1 MASSYSAP
9 ERDRIQRQL
18 TELAG
23 SATFSS
29 APQLVSLLIYL
40 VTSELDGT
48 AHELNQARIAMDV
61 LGRSAAFD
69 ATSDSVVRVEAGRLR
84 SRLRDY
90 YAAEGSDD
98 EIRFE
103 IPKGRYRPKIHLQA
117 APRSP
122 AASALQVAPESHGGS
137 WDERLE
143 AARADLSAKCSAAAE
158 VETLEGNI
166 VGRTREVG
174 ELLSGLERACSGQ
187 IQVFCVTGEPGIGK
201 STLVK
206 QFLAQQRSRGL
217 NCALA
222 IGGCSERLAESE
234 AYLPILEALESLLL
248 GVWGPECGELMKLVA
263 PTWYVQVAPLW
274 ASAEPSFAGIVSDA
288 KAASR
293 ERMKRELA
301 TFLEEMARIM
311 PVVLF
316 LDDLHWGDASTA
328 ELLAYLSRRLAS
340 ARLFMIVAYRSSEMM
355 LARHPFI
362 ALRQEL
368 ERQGLCRE
376 LPMGFLSQA
385 DIERYLR
392 LELPGQTLPAGF
404 AGFIHSRTEGNP
416 LFLTELIRHLRERDK
431 FGTSLDSLERDLPD
445 SVRSMIERRIGH
457 LGEDEVALLATAAVQ
472 GYEFDS
478 RIIADVLKLDAATV
492 EERLRRLDRVHAFV
506 RRLHDKE
513 LPDGSISVSY
523 SFAHVLY
530 QHAIEDTLTPSR
542 KANLSKSTAEALLVR
557 HKGHSAPLASRLAV
571 LFEAARDFEQSAD
584 YFITAAANAARLYA
598 NEEAVLLSRRA
609 VANAEKLEGNAYHT
623 RVAAAASQQGQLHMV
638 LSRFEDAAAD
648 FECAENAAQAAGD
661 VEAQVN
667 AICAR
672 ALARFYL
679 RKMDETREI
688 ASHALA
694 VAQAGKSEIG
704 IASAEAIRGLEQLC
718 FGAVDDAEESFQ
730 RSVPL
735 LIKRTPPPAAL
746 EALTFSGLLRAWQL
760 DYASSHRITEW
771 TMQQAQDLGF
781 SYHIILNLF
790 VRGMTL
796 FNEGR
801 LSEGIRNLEEGMKL
815 AEKNGERFWLSRFPN
830 TLGWVYRELQDF
842 DTALRFDAEGAKTAR
857 ENGYAKPEAY
867 SHVNL
872 AQDYMAAGEMT
883 SVLEHLNRA
892 TELFGA
898 DVWFRWRYNIRA
910 KAELA
915 RYWLFQGDTRKARQY
930 AAESIAIAEPRRVRK
945 HLAWAHKILGDVAMA
960 EERMA
965 DARSEYEA
973 SMGLLDHHHCPLIEW
988 RILQSAADAASA
1000 RHDSRSADE
1009 YRGRCRQVIHGL
1021 AESLTEEKLRRQF
1034 INSEAIRQ
1042 ALA

>member
-1 MASSYSAP
+1 M
-9 ERDRIQRQL
+9 
-18 TELAG
+18 AG
-23 SATFSS
+23 STTFSS

-48 AHELNQARIAMDV
+48 GHELNQARIAMDV

-84 SRLRDY
+84 ARLRDY
-90 YAAEGSDD
+90 YSAEGSND

-103 IPKGRYRPKIHLQA
+103 IPKGRYRPKFHLQA
-117 APRSP
+117 APPLP
-122 AASALQVAPESHGGS
+122 AAPTLQVAPESHGGS
-137 WDERLE
+137 WDQRLE
-143 AARADLSAKCSAAAE
+143 AARAGLSAKCSGAAKFE
-158 VETLEGNI
+158 IVEGNV

-174 ELLSGLERACSGQ
+174 ELRSGLERACSGQ
-187 IQVFCVTGEPGIGK
+187 IQLFCVTGEPGIGK

-248 GVWGPECGELMKLVA
+248 GVWAPECGELMKLVA

-274 ASAEPSFAGIVSDA
+274 ASEEPSFAGIVSDA

-301 TFLEEMARIM
+301 TLLEEMARIV
-311 PVVLF
+311 PVILF

-328 ELLAYLSRRLAS
+328 EILAYLSRRLAS

-362 ALRQEL
+362 ALQQEL

-385 DIERYLR
+385 DIERYLQ

-416 LFLTELIRHLRERDK
+416 LFLTELIRHLRVGDR
-431 FGTSLDSLERDLPD
+431 FGIGTSLDSLRRDLPD

-478 RIIADVLKLDAATV
+478 RIVADVLKLDAATV
-492 EERLRRLDRVHAFV
+492 EERLRKLDRMHAFV
-506 RRLHDKE
+506 RRLHDKD

-530 QHAIEDTLTPSR
+530 QHAIEATLTPSR
-542 KANLSKSTAEALLVR
+542 KANLSRTTAEALLVR
-557 HKGHSAPLASRLAV
+557 HRGHTAPLASRLAV

-584 YFITAAANAARLYA
+584 HFIAAAANAARLYA
-598 NEEAVLLSRRA
+598 NEEAVLLCQRA
-609 VANAEKLEGNAYHT
+609 VTNAEKLDGNAYHT
-623 RVAAAASQQGQLHMV
+623 RVAAAASQQGHLHMV

-648 FECAENAAQAAGD
+648 FECAENAAQASGD

-679 RKMDETREI
+679 RKMGETREV

-704 IASAEAIRGLEQLC
+704 IASAQAIRGLEQLC
-718 FGAVDDAEESFQ
+718 FGAIDDAENSFQ
-730 RSVPL
+730 QSVPL

-771 TMQQAQDLGF
+771 TMQQANDLGS

-796 FNEGR
+796 FNQGR

-842 DTALRFDAEGAKTAR
+842 DMALRFDAEGARTAR

-872 AQDYMAAGEMT
+872 AQDYMAAGEMGR
-883 SVLEHLNRA
+883 VLEHLNRA

-915 RYWLFQGDTRKARQY
+915 RYWLSQGDTRQAHQY
-930 AAESIAIAEPRRVRK
+930 AKESIALAGPRRVRK

-960 EERMA
+960 EERA
-965 DARSEYEA
+965 VDARSEYEA
-973 SMGLLDHHHCPLIEW
+973 AMGLLGRHHCPLIEW
-988 RILQSAADAASA
+988 RILRSAADAASV
-1000 RHDSRSADE
+1000 RHDIRSADE
-1009 YRGRCRQVIHGL
+1009 YRSRCRQVINGL

-1034 INSEAIRQ
+1034 LNSEAIRQ